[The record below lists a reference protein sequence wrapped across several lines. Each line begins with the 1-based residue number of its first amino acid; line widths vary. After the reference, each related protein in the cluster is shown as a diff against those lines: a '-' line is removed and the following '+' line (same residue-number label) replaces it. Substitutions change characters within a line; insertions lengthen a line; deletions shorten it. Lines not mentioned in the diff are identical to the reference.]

1 MVEIFATTR
10 YNLYMKKIVLI
21 GCGNMGSAMATRLL
35 NNDLT
40 IVTTKRSLETL
51 KSKFPSAKIADASEY
66 CDVTGAVVI
75 LSVKPQKI
83 DSVKISGHAKSIVSI
98 MAGIPLE
105 KLKSKFEA
113 KAYIRA
119 MPNLAAEFEKSAT
132 AYTGDIAAKDDA
144 KEILEKIGRAVW
156 LGSEKELDIA
166 TALAG
171 SGPAF
176 LALAAEAM
184 MDGGVRLGLSREA
197 STELTSALF
206 DGFASLLA
214 NEHPA
219 LLKDRV
225 MSPGGTTAAGYTHLE
240 DSGVRSAYIGALKAA
255 FDRAQELK

>member
-10 YNLYMKKIVLI
+10 YNLCMKKIVLI
-21 GCGNMGSAMATRLL
+21 GCGNMGSAMAVKLL
-35 NNDLT
+35 DNDLT
-40 IVTTKRSLETL
+40 IVTTKRSMDDL
-51 KSKFPSAKIADASEY
+51 KTRFPSAKICDASEY
-66 CDVTGAVVI
+66 CDVTDAVVI

-83 DSVKISGHAKSIVSI
+83 DSVKISGCAKSIVSI

-105 KLKSKFEA
+105 KLKSKFES
-113 KAYIRA
+113 KAHIRA
-119 MPNLAAEFEKSAT
+119 MPNLAAEFAKSAT
-132 AYTGDIAAKDDA
+132 AFTGDVAAKEDA
-144 KEILEKIGRAVW
+144 KEILEKIGCAVW

-176 LALAAEAM
+176 LALVAEAM
-184 MDGGVRLGLSREA
+184 MDGGVRLGLSRE
-197 STELTSALF
+197 SSKELTQTLF
-206 DGFASLLA
+206 EGFSTLIK

-225 MSPGGTTAAGYTHLE
+225 MSPGGTTAAGYSHLE
-240 DSGVRSAYIGALKAA
+240 DCGVRSAYIGALKAA